1 MSVMYY
7 LLAPLIIYSFYR
19 KIKEFVF
26 AVKEK
31 NGNDIKT
38 NLLFLA
44 LMLIVSV
51 FVVLAI
57 EGVFTKA

>member
-1 MSVMYY
+1 MYY
-7 LLAPLIIYSFYR
+7 LLAPLLIFCFYR
-19 KIKEFVF
+19 KINEFIL
-26 AVKEK
+26 AIKEK
-31 NGNDIKT
+31 NGGQIKI
-38 NLLFLA
+38 NLLFLS